1 MMMTIRTS
9 ITHVSTCCR
18 MFIFLSVH
26 LIEISRKRRTVC
38 TFHSTA
44 VRKTVGKKWN
54 YRRWTREGEI
64 DTMMSVVVKYLE
76 ACCCRRTLLIILSR
90 STTATWSSNTSIDPF
105 SLALPVCLHTS
116 SLRSDET
123 LSLSFSSSF
132 FYIQSHFCAGE
143 SVTMPFH
150 FSNRLVA
157 ELRREIISLLSL
169 VKQFSLRHEF
179 QLDMHLSF
187 IKPIGV
193 TQETEENEIVAQGIL
208 TEARDICSIPVIY

>member
-1 MMMTIRTS
+1 
-9 ITHVSTCCR
+9 
-18 MFIFLSVH
+18 
-26 LIEISRKRRTVC
+26 
-38 TFHSTA
+38 
-44 VRKTVGKKWN
+44 
-54 YRRWTREGEI
+54 
-64 DTMMSVVVKYLE
+64 
-76 ACCCRRTLLIILSR
+76 
-90 STTATWSSNTSIDPF
+90 
-105 SLALPVCLHTS
+105 
-116 SLRSDET
+116 
-123 LSLSFSSSF
+123 
-132 FYIQSHFCAGE
+132 
-143 SVTMPFH
+143 MPLH